1 MLHVS
6 GKYDKKSSKVIP
18 MEGRIMKIA
27 ITSATAGT
35 GNFLDDENFDVVEI
49 FEHVPR
55 KASFG
60 VHLDGDSMEPK
71 FKDEQLV
78 WIEQTDCLESGDLG
92 LFFLDGSTTI
102 ERNKQIGGH
111 RA

>member
-1 MLHVS
+1 
-6 GKYDKKSSKVIP
+6 
-18 MEGRIMKIA
+18 
-27 ITSATAGT
+27 
-35 GNFLDDENFDVVEI
+35 
-49 FEHVPR
+49 
-55 KASFG
+55 
-60 VHLDGDSMEPK
+60 MEPK